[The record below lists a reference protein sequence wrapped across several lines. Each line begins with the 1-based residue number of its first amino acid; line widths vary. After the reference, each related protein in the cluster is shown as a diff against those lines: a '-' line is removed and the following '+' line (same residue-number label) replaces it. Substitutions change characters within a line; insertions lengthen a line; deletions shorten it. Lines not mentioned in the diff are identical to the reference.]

1 MAPRVLVS
9 DKLSPT
15 AVQIFKD
22 RGVDVDYL
30 PDLGKDKEKLLEVIG
45 QYDGLAIR
53 SATKVTEKLIAAAT
67 NLKVVGRAGIGVDNV
82 DIPAASR
89 RGIIV
94 MNTPFGNSIT
104 TAEHAIALMFAVARQ
119 LPEANASTH
128 EGKWEK
134 NRFMGVE
141 ITGKTLGIIGA
152 GNIGSIVAT
161 RAVGLKMHVVAFDP
175 FLSESRAE
183 ELGVEKVE
191 LDELFARADFITLHT
206 PLTDKTRNIIN
217 AESIAKMK
225 DGVRII
231 NCARGGLIVEAD
243 LIAALKSGKV
253 AGAGIDVFEVE
264 PATEN
269 PLFNMDNVVCTPHLG
284 ASTSEAQENVALQ
297 VAEQMSDYLIKGA
310 VSNAINMP
318 SITAEEAPRL
328 KPFVKLAE
336 VLGAFVGQV
345 TEDPIKEVEILFDGL
360 TAQMNTR
367 ALISATLAGLI
378 RPQVADVNMVSAPIM
393 VKERGIIVAEVKR
406 DKSGVFDGYIRLTVK
421 TEHQERSIA
430 GTCFSDGKPRFIQ
443 IKGINL
449 DAEVGQ
455 HMLYTTNAD
464 APGIIGL
471 LGTLCGKHEV
481 NIANFA
487 LGRNR
492 PGGDA
497 IALLYL
503 DAPFPQDALAEVRAH
518 EKIDSAKRLQF
529 DVNGL

>member
-1 MAPRVLVS
+1 MPRVLVS

-22 RGVDVDYL
+22 RGVEVDYL
-30 PDLGKDKEKLLEVIG
+30 PDIGKDKEKLIEIIG

-67 NLKVVGRAGIGVDNV
+67 KLRVIGRAGIGVDNV

-89 RGIIV
+89 KGIIV

-104 TAEHAIALMFAVARQ
+104 TAEHA
-119 LPEANASTH
+119 NASTH
-128 EGKWEK
+128 AGKWEK

-141 ITGKTLGIIGA
+141 ITGKTLGIIGC

-161 RAVGLKMHVVAFDP
+161 RGVGLKMHVIAFDP
-175 FLSESRAE
+175 FLSEDRAS
-183 ELGVEKVE
+183 ELGVEKVD
-191 LDELFARADFITLHT
+191 LDTLFARADFITLHT

-217 AESIAKMK
+217 ADSIARMK
-225 DGVRII
+225 NGVRII

-253 AGAGIDVFEVE
+253 AGAGIDVFETE
-264 PATEN
+264 PATEH
-269 PLFNMDNVVCTPHLG
+269 PLFGMENVVTTPHLG
-284 ASTSEAQENVALQ
+284 ASTTEAQENVALQ
-297 VAEQMSDYLIKGA
+297 IAEQMSDYLVKGA

-345 TEDPIKEVEILFDGL
+345 TEDPIKEVEILFDGV
-360 TAQMNTR
+360 TATMNTR
-367 ALISATLAGLI
+367 ALISAALAGLI
-378 RPQVADVNMVSAPIM
+378 RPQVSDVNMVSAPIM

-406 DKSGVFDGYIRLTVK
+406 DKSGVFDGYIKLTVT
-421 TEHQERSIA
+421 TEKQTRSIA
-430 GTCFSDGKPRFIQ
+430 GTCFSDHKPRFIQ

-455 HMLYTTNAD
+455 HMLYTTNPD

-471 LGTLCGKHEV
+471 LGTICGNNNV
-481 NIANFA
+481 NIANFQ

-503 DAPFPQDALAEVRAH
+503 DAPFPEKALAELRAN
-518 EKIDSAKRLQF
+518 KSIDSAKRLQF
-529 DVNGL
+529 DVGGI

>member
-1 MAPRVLVS
+1 MPRVLVS

-22 RGVDVDYL
+22 RGVEVDYL
-30 PDLGKDKEKLLEVIG
+30 PDLGKDKDKLREVIG

-53 SATKVTEKLIAAAT
+53 SATKVTEKLINAAT
-67 NLKVVGRAGIGVDNV
+67 NLKVIGRAGIGVDNV

-89 RGIIV
+89 KGIIV

-104 TAEHAIALMFAVARQ
+104 TAEHAVALMFALARE
-119 LPEANASTH
+119 LPEANRSTH
-128 EGKWEK
+128 DGKWEK

-141 ITGKTLGIIGA
+141 ITGKTLGVVGC

-161 RAVGLKMHVVAFDP
+161 RGVGLKMHVIAYDP
-175 FLSESRAE
+175 FLSEQRAE
-183 ELGVEKVE
+183 ELGVQKVE
-191 LDELFARADFITLHT
+191 LDELLARADFITLHT
-206 PLTDKTRNIIN
+206 PMTDKTRGIIN
-217 AESIAKMK
+217 AAAIAKMK
-225 DGVRII
+225 KGVRII

-243 LIAALKSGKV
+243 LLEALKSGKV
-253 AGAGIDVFEVE
+253 AGAALDVFEVE
-264 PATEN
+264 PATES
-269 PLFNMDNVVCTPHLG
+269 PFFGLENVIATPHLG

-318 SITAEEAPRL
+318 SITAEEAPKL

-345 TEDPIKEVEILFDGL
+345 TEEPITEVEILFDGI
-360 TAQMNTR
+360 TATMNTR

-393 VKERGIIVAEVKR
+393 VKERGIVLSEVKR
-406 DKSGVFDGYIRLTVK
+406 DKSGVFDGYIKLTVK
-421 TEHQERSIA
+421 TEKQTRSIA
-430 GTCFSDGKPRFIQ
+430 GTCFSDHKPRFIQ

-455 HMLYTTNAD
+455 HMLYTTNPD

-471 LGTLCGKHEV
+471 LGTICGQNGV
-481 NIANFA
+481 NIANFQ

-503 DAPFPQDALAEVRAH
+503 DAPFPENVLAELRANP
-518 EKIDSAKRLQF
+518 KIASAKPLVF
-529 DVNGL
+529 DVAAA

>member
-1 MAPRVLVS
+1 MPRVLVS

-22 RGVDVDYL
+22 RGVEVDYL

-104 TAEHAIALMFAVARQ
+104 TAEHAVALMFALARQ
-119 LPEANASTH
+119 IPEANASTH
-128 EGKWEK
+128 AGKWEK

-141 ITGKTLGIIGA
+141 ITSKTLGVIGC

-161 RAVGLKMHVVAFDP
+161 RGVGLKMHVVAFDP

-191 LDELFARADFITLHT
+191 LEELFKRADFITLHT
-206 PLTDKTRNIIN
+206 PMTDKTRGIIN
-217 AESIAKMK
+217 AEAISKMK

-243 LIAALKSGKV
+243 LIEALKSGKV
-253 AGAGIDVFEVE
+253 AGAGIDVFETE

-269 PLFNMDNVVCTPHLG
+269 ALFGMENVVTTPHLG

-297 VAEQMSDYLIKGA
+297 VAEQMSDYLMKGA

-345 TEDPIKEVEILFDGL
+345 TEDPIEEVEILFDGA
-360 TAQMNTR
+360 TASMNTR
-367 ALISATLAGLI
+367 ALISAALAGLI
-378 RPQVADVNMVSAPIM
+378 RPQVSDVNMVSAPIM

-406 DKSGVFDGYIRLTVK
+406 DKSGVFDGYIKLTVK
-421 TEHQERSIA
+421 TNKQTRSIA
-430 GTCFSDGKPRFIQ
+430 GTCFSDHKPRFIQ

-471 LGTLCGKHEV
+471 LGTLCGKNNV
-481 NIANFA
+481 NIANFQ
-487 LGRNR
+487 LGRNK

-503 DAPFPQDALAEVRAH
+503 DGPFPEKALEEVRANPS
-518 EKIDSAKRLQF
+518 IVSAKRLEF
-529 DVNGL
+529 DVAAN

>member
-22 RGVDVDYL
+22 RGVEVDYL
-30 PDLGKDKEKLLEVIG
+30 PDLGKDKDKLLEVIG

-53 SATKVTEKLIAAAT
+53 SATKATEKLIAAAT
-67 NLKVVGRAGIGVDNV
+67 NLKVIGRAGIGVDNV

-119 LPEANASTH
+119 LPEADTSTRA
-128 EGKWEK
+128 GKWEK

-141 ITGKTLGIIGA
+141 ITGKTLGVIGC
-152 GNIGSIVAT
+152 GNIGAIVAS
-161 RAVGLKMHVVAFDP
+161 RAIGLKMNVVAFDP
-175 FLSESRAE
+175 FLSEGRAK
-183 ELGVEKVE
+183 ELGVEKVD
-191 LDELFARADFITLHT
+191 LDTLLARADFITLHT

-217 AESIAKMK
+217 AENLAKTK
-225 DGVRII
+225 KGVRII
-231 NCARGGLIVEAD
+231 NCARGGLIVETD
-243 LIAALKSGKV
+243 LVQALKSGHV

-269 PLFNMDNVVCTPHLG
+269 ELFNLPNVVCTPHLG

-310 VSNAINMP
+310 VTNAINMP
-318 SITAEEAPRL
+318 SITAEEAPLL

-336 VLGAFVGQV
+336 VLGGFVGQV
-345 TEDPIKEVEILFDGL
+345 TDEPIQEVEILFDGA
-360 TAQMNTR
+360 TANMNTR
-367 ALISATLAGLI
+367 ALMSAALAGLI
-378 RPQVADVNMVSAPIM
+378 RPQLADVNMVSAPVV
-393 VKERGIIVAEVKR
+393 VKERGIIVSEVKR
-406 DKSGVFDGYIRLTVK
+406 DKSGVFDGYIKLTVK
-421 TEHQERSIA
+421 TSVRERSIA

-449 DAEVGQ
+449 DAEVGRD
-455 HMLYTTNAD
+455 MLYVTNVD
-464 APGIIGL
+464 TPGMIGL
-471 LGTLCGKHEV
+471 LGTVCGKYEV

-487 LGRNR
+487 LGRDK

-497 IALLYL
+497 IALLYVDGPIPPAML
-503 DAPFPQDALAEVRAH
+503 EELSVQPSIKAARPLEFNVE
-518 EKIDSAKRLQF
+518 ES
-529 DVNGL
+529 